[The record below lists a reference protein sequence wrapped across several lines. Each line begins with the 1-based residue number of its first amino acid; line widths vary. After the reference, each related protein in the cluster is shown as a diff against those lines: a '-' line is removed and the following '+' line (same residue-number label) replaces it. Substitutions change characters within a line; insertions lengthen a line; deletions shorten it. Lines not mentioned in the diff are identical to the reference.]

1 MTPESQGHGVYVAL
15 FVCFSFEWEAQLESF
30 LRFSKYS
37 CVTLQYI
44 GELCFDIGLQSLHK
58 QVNSVGDYSRSIV
71 SLWEICQTKHCSQTL
86 EENLEKQ
93 RFNQCF
99 IMKSNQILYNT
110 GSSGSNSRYQICGT
124 NNQWFVAR
132 RVYLYCP
139 MFLSVNFII

>member
-1 MTPESQGHGVYVAL
+1 M
-15 FVCFSFEWEAQLESF
+15 
-30 LRFSKYS
+30 
-37 CVTLQYI
+37 LQYI

-132 RVYLYCP
+132 RVYCP